1 MQNYLI
7 QKYSGENTDK
17 ILALFRLAFNKEA
30 TPEWFR
36 WKYLHS
42 PWGSRGYM
50 ALDAKRVVAFYGGI
64 RLQFIFQGK
73 LLWAY
78 QFCDVMTDPEYR
90 ARLISKTPFIVKLGE
105 IFYRENPMDFAFGF
119 PSLRHARLQSLR
131 LGGEGNR
138 FIQLYEKGR
147 LKKHPV
153 FWKLK
158 VDEGWELLDGK
169 ELHNF
174 SAHSRRDILRF
185 EKDED
190 YIRWRYINNPSN
202 KYGLLVFKRLNRIRG
217 YAVYKTEEES
227 FHILEVFSRNP
238 GDVRDMLISLEWF
251 IINTMK
257 HIRTIKAWFHPGE
270 TLKDSLDNLGYIGKD
285 SIPIAFKSVNADCGV
300 NAEIFYD
307 RFFYRMGDYDAS

>member
-7 QKYSGENTDK
+7 QKYSGENTEE
-17 ILALFRLAFNKEA
+17 ILALFRVAFNKEA
-30 TPEWFR
+30 TPEWFQ
-36 WKYLHS
+36 WKYLYS
-42 PWGSRGYM
+42 PWGSRGYTV
-50 ALDAKRVVAFYGGI
+50 LDGNRAVAFYGGI
-64 RLQFIFQGK
+64 RLQFTFQDK

-138 FIQLYEKGR
+138 FIQLYEKR
-147 LKKHPV
+147 HLKRHPV
-153 FWKLK
+153 LWKLK

-174 SAHSRRDILRF
+174 SAHSRGDILRF
-185 EKDED
+185 EKDEK
-190 YIRWRYINNPSN
+190 YIRWRYLNSPARR
-202 KYGLLVFKRLNRIRG
+202 YGLLVFKRLNRIRG
-217 YAVYKTEEES
+217 YAIYTTEEES
-227 FHILEVFSRNP
+227 FHVLEIFSRNP

-257 HIRTIKAWFHPGE
+257 HITTIKAWFHPGE
-270 TLKDSLDNLGYIGKD
+270 PLKDSPDNLGYSGKD

-300 NAEIFYD
+300 NAEIFYN